1 LARRAPEPEV
11 QVTEKEVKSFEAIR
25 FGLAG
30 EVISVGLE
38 ETSGRIVCEVT
49 VVNGSAPT
57 KFVIDPASGES
68 NGRCIALGTR
78 SGAASNA
85 SDPRSNDWPA
95 CDARCQRSPRSK
107 QLRSVIGIISLD
119 HAIFRKI
126 SIEHRNFF
134 RCRIAP

>member
-1 LARRAPEPEV
+1 M
-11 QVTEKEVKSFEAIR
+11 QVTEKEVKSFEATK
-25 FGLAG
+25 FSLAG

-85 SDPRSNDWPA
+85 SDPRSNDRSA
-95 CDARCQRSPRSK
+95 CDARCQRSPRSR
-107 QLRSVIGIISLD
+107 QLRSVIGIASLD

-126 SIEHRNFF
+126 SLEHRNFL